1 MIVLPRH
8 ARDKHNIS
16 MGNSK
21 KTNRFIMQTALDVLL
36 MPAGTNFYLPTGV
49 KSSGHTCQLTCPF
62 VPSLSWQTIVFRLQ
76 IFQRTTRGTNFRA
89 MCCRI
94 QPPLAGRHYLCLS
107 PRQWWH
113 PDCGGADG
121 RRLEERPEARGAR
134 FPCRCALRLAAQTTH
149 Y

>member
-1 MIVLPRH
+1 MLGT
-8 ARDKHNIS
+8 NIIS
-16 MGNSK
+16 RWG
-21 KTNRFIMQTALDVLL
+21 TQRRPTVLL
-36 MPAGTNFYLPTGV
+36 CRPHWTCFSCRRARISTFRQVRNLV
-49 KSSGHTCQLTCPF
+49 DTCQLTCPF

-149 Y
+149 RTTRVAL